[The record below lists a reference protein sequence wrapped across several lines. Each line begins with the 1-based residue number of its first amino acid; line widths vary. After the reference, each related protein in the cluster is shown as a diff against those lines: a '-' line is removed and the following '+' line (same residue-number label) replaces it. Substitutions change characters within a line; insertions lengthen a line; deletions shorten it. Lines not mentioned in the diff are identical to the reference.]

1 MKKIVHRTLIAT
13 CMGCCLNWTAFAV
26 APVVDE
32 SENFALFDEQLAAAE
47 QRSDALMQTQANATG
62 AVFASEDAGSDDDG
76 DGEIIIDGGGG
87 GGDIFIPTS
96 AENKTND
103 TIALAHEDTAN
114 QPEQDPT
121 LLLNK
126 LQGLQQELSEL
137 RGQLEVQ
144 THALQT
150 LKKQQ
155 LDFYEDLDKRL
166 REGPNTAQN
175 TTTDANHAKNTQ
187 QPLEMQPMSTA
198 PRGNPADEQ
207 ISYLAAYELV
217 KNKEFDKAMMAM
229 KSFIQQY
236 PRGGYT
242 ANAHYWLGEVYMIK
256 QAFPDAI
263 QQFETVLNSFPSSSK
278 SSASSLKLGYA
289 LAAAGQKEAAR
300 ERLKAVVRDYPDTH
314 AAQLATSK
322 LETLRS

>member
-1 MKKIVHRTLIAT
+1 MKRTVHHTLIAA
-13 CMGCCLNWTAFAV
+13 CMGCCLTWPVFAM

-47 QRSDALMQTQANATG
+47 RSDVYMQ
-62 AVFASEDAGSDDDG
+62 SESRSESEFNSDSDNNNHPNNPNSYAH
-76 DGEIIIDGGGG
+76 EE
-87 GGDIFIPTS
+87 
-96 AENKTND
+96 AHEQ
-103 TIALAHEDTAN
+103 IALAHEEAMPDI
-114 QPEQDPT
+114 PQDADSGV
-121 LLLNK
+121 LLNK

-155 LDFYEDLDKRL
+155 LDFYQDLDKRL
-166 REGPNTAQN
+166 REAPNTASN
-175 TTTDANHAKNTQ
+175 TTHANHTEAPITQ
-187 QPLEMQPMSTA
+187 TAMGDDQPSQTA

-207 ISYLAAYELV
+207 IGYLAAYELV
-217 KNKEFDKAMMAM
+217 KNKEFDKAIMAM

-242 ANAHYWLGEVYMIK
+242 ANAHYWLGELYMVK
-256 QAFPDAI
+256 QSFPDAI
-263 QQFETVLNSFPSSSK
+263 QQFETVLNTFPSSSK

-289 LAAAGQKEAAR
+289 FAASGQTDAAR
-300 ERLKAVVRDYPDTH
+300 KRLQAVIHDYPDTH
-314 AAQLATSK
+314 AAQLASSK
-322 LETLRS
+322 LENLKS